1 MTPTLAPQVDS
12 TRRYGASSL
21 GGMATLFALTLR
33 QYVHGRRW
41 LAMAALFLVPA
52 GLATLIRT
60 TAPDVPPLALEF
72 ALVMMFIPQLVLP
85 LTALIYASGMMQDE
99 QEEQT
104 ITYLLIRP
112 LPKWAIYVVKWLAT
126 VTVTVTLT
134 AVFTGLTFAAIYAG
148 APWTGAADP
157 ATTSVMKRCLVTIGV
172 HSLAVGTYCGLFGLL
187 GLVLKRTLVAG
198 MVYTVVIEG
207 LLANMPFGIRLA
219 TVIYYTRI
227 IAYRLLSYELMEP
240 GSGRTE
246 DVAAVAWQLDVQR
259 DPELLTHPQ
268 VSTCIAV
275 LVIASLTCTA
285 IAAWICSR
293 REFHVKTPEK
303 G

>member
-12 TRRYGASSL
+12 TRRYGQSYL
-21 GGMATLFALTLR
+21 GGMATLFVLTLR

-99 QEEQT
+99 QEDQT

-126 VTVTVTLT
+126 VTVTVALT

-148 APWTGAADP
+148 APWTGAPDP
-157 ATTSVMKRCLVTIGV
+157 EATSVVKRCLVTMGV
-172 HSLAVGTYCGLFGLL
+172 HSLAVGTYCSLFGLL

-227 IAYRLLSYELMEP
+227 IAYRLLNYELMEP

-246 DVAAVAWQLDVQR
+246 DVAAVAWQLDVRR